1 MRKMHDTT
9 RTQSFYPRVINNS
22 NMTFSGK
29 EAALFEKKR
38 PNITDTI
45 KRKTGQLNL
54 HLMKRYRHIEL
65 S

>member
-1 MRKMHDTT
+1 
-9 RTQSFYPRVINNS
+9 
-22 NMTFSGK
+22 MTFSGK